1 MIFGG
6 YVGVNDVN
14 GVACDHLAFSSSK
27 VDLQLWL
34 QHSGKPLPRK
44 IVINYRTEPG
54 SPEYIAVLSDWQFP
68 SKISAGFFRPD
79 LPKNAKR
86 IDFVKVKET
95 KP

>member
-14 GVACDHLAFSSSK
+14 GVACDHLAFSSSE

-44 IVINYRTEPG
+44 IVINYRTTPG
-54 SPEYIAVLSDWQFP
+54 SPEYIAMLSDWQFP
-68 SKISAGFFRPD
+68 SKIPAGLFRPH